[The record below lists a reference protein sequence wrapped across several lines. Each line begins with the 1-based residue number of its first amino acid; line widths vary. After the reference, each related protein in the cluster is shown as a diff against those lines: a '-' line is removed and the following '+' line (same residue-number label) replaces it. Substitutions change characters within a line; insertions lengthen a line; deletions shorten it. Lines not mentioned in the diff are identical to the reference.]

1 MLKKNKYDSYHGRL
15 RFVDSEMSP
24 FFCLNEIILAN

>member
-15 RFVDSEMSP
+15 RFVDSEMNL
-24 FFCLNEIILAN
+24 FLAQIKQY